1 MFFSFQAA
9 LTDAFSTIDS
19 ARLVPEAFKS
29 IVPKE
34 KFAFRLRSVLRL
46 PILGAFSF
54 LAHTFGSCCLCV
66 CSFQLSSKMHSIVF
80 IAHTLL
86 FCSWIETGSI
96 LPTLISSQHC
106 AYFFLGSL
114 NFSSVLLWFA
124 WRPFIRLPSQ
134 MATLMPSSVE
144 LEFHHSSVHSS

>member
-80 IAHTLL
+80 NI
-86 FCSWIETGSI
+86 I
-96 LPTLISSQHC
+96 LPQFEITLILKAQSDKTPVI
-106 AYFFLGSL
+106 
-114 NFSSVLLWFA
+114 NLLVFK
-124 WRPFIRLPSQ
+124 
-134 MATLMPSSVE
+134 
-144 LEFHHSSVHSS
+144 